1 MPTYKEQLLAGL
13 IARGWEQVEI
23 DEEGVGWWADEHWR
37 IRSTREARGLEL
49 VLTFLVDP
57 AFDAPRRKG
66 QAIRAVTASSDMPR
80 EPRDVLGG
88 IELCMYKGRF
98 DEKLAV
104 FLDELD
110 EHRRRV
116 RSPEPG
122 RGLPE
127 AGSSSGAH
135 HPHMDEKALDRVIAR
150 FASSHMSDAKWV
162 RVLKAL
168 TSSPGLVR
176 ACRVKLVW
184 DSRERAFRLHDRSTY
199 QHDFYDHAAEGMI
212 DGVADGWVRYREIEW
227 IDFPAQAT
235 VWVDEDNRSAGTR
248 SSPQDL
254 DEIHA
259 VIARAGIF
267 QVSRTST
274 GLRLY
279 GYE

>member
-13 IARGWEQVEI
+13 IARGWEQVEV
-23 DEEGVGWWADEHWR
+23 DVEGVGWWADEHWR

-57 AFDAPRRKG
+57 TFDAPRRKG
-66 QAIRAVTASSDMPR
+66 RGIRAVAASPDMPR

-116 RSPEPG
+116 RSPERG
-122 RGLPE
+122 HGLPE
-127 AGSSSGAH
+127 AGSSSAAY
-135 HPHMDEKALDRVIAR
+135 HPHRNEKTLDRAIAR

-162 RVLKAL
+162 RLLKAL
-168 TSSPGLVR
+168 TSAPGLVT

-184 DSRERAFRLHDRSTY
+184 DSRERAFRLHGRSTY
-199 QHDFYDHAAEGMI
+199 GFDFYDHAVEGMI
-212 DGVADGWVRYREIEW
+212 DGVADGWVMYREIEW
-227 IDFPAQAT
+227 IDFPAQAI

-248 SSPQDL
+248 TVPQDL
-254 DEIHA
+254 EAIHA
-259 VIARAGIF
+259 VIARIGTF
-267 QVSRTST
+267 EVSRTST

-279 GYE
+279 GYR